1 MSAMLDFEARPAP
14 PPEESDEDSASDSG
28 DDESEDSSVLLSGD
42 EDSGDEDSVFLS
54 GDSEAENEED
64 EITWEMYEAIN
75 VPAKST
81 VESWDVYSARA
92 SRIRLAGMREELLA
106 GSRPAPDLLLG
117 AAQCHEAEL
126 LYFLLAEGAPV
137 NVRIHFP
144 EYDEDELDTA
154 EKEDAWRKLYGLHGR
169 NALEL
174 CSNASLLISD
184 HRGKAEGVAWTLT
197 KLVILAGGTGNPLG
211 YLGFCPYEEVYYGNN
226 HREWLCPLLESVAAT
241 SQELRRW
248 WLSDAG
254 AHDRWK
260 AFGGELL
267 CLLESLAAKD
277 GLDSRRSRRLMG
289 ASLCCIE
296 QVAQLPK
303 PLRSLVAKLARP
315 ERNDAITQLFRT
327 HACGGDWDEVAF
339 QAIS

>member
-14 PPEESDEDSASDSG
+14 PPEEPDEDSASDSG
-28 DDESEDSSVLLSGD
+28 DEDS
-42 EDSGDEDSVFLS
+42 LS
-54 GDSEAENEED
+54 GDSVSESEENEAD
-64 EITWEMYEAIN
+64 EITWEMYQAIK
-75 VPAKST
+75 VPPKST
-81 VESWDVYSARA
+81 DESWDVYSARA

-117 AAQCHEAEL
+117 AAQCHEAKL
-126 LYFLLAEGAPV
+126 LYLLLAEGAPV
-137 NVRIHFP
+137 NARTPFP
-144 EYDEDELDTA
+144 DYDDADIDTA
-154 EKEDAWRKLYGLHGR
+154 EKEDAWRALYGLHGR

-174 CSNASLLISD
+174 CTNSGQLCDRPEPEVL
-184 HRGKAEGVAWTLT
+184 KAQQVAWTLT
-197 KLVILAGGTGNPLG
+197 KLVILAGGTGNPIRYLG
-211 YLGFCPYEEVYYGNN
+211 YCPYEEVYYGNK
-226 HREWLCPLLESVAAT
+226 HQIWLKPLLQSVAAT

-267 CLLESLAAKD
+267 CLFESLAEKD
-277 GLDSRRSRRLMG
+277 GLDSRCSQRLMG
-289 ASLCCIE
+289 ASLCCVE

-303 PLRSLVAKLARP
+303 PLRRLVAKLARP

-327 HACGGDWDEVAF
+327 HACAGDWDEVAF